1 MSKKNNRKLR
11 HQAHQYALRKE
22 KEEREK
28 QQKKIER
35 KKQNEETLNIMKKLE
50 IDSNRKPQA
59 VSKLGA
65 TVSKKKTKRKGVR
78 LRKNTVVRGIKI
90 KDAES
95 KKRVKEILAA
105 EETMRDMAE

>member
-50 IDSNRKPQA
+50 IDSNRKPRLYQSW
-59 VSKLGA
+59 VQLCQ
-65 TVSKKKTKRKGVR
+65 KKDKTERRPIEKKHRCAWDKDKGCR
-78 LRKNTVVRGIKI
+78 IQKKGQGNFGSGGD
-90 KDAES
+90 DA
-95 KKRVKEILAA
+95 
-105 EETMRDMAE
+105 